1 MPYLIESLRI
11 WLTYALPL
19 MMALGVGFVFIR
31 VLMRLNKLDG
41 RISRTEQELRNETNA
56 LSRSLGAFKGEIETL
71 QATDKAPVSAG
82 ALNAAT
88 RAKILKLH
96 RLGRPVEQ
104 ISSSLHV
111 PRGEVAML
119 LKVHAMVMRTL
130 EPENDL
136 TASTVEQK
144 G

>member
-11 WLTYALPL
+11 WLTYVLPL
-19 MMALGVGFVFIR
+19 MLALGVGYVFIR
-31 VLMRLNKLDG
+31 VLTRLNKLDG
-41 RISRTEQELRNETNA
+41 RINRTEQDLRNETSA
-56 LSRSLGAFKGEIETL
+56 LSRSLGAFKSEIETL
-71 QATDKAPVSAG
+71 QSADKAPGSAG

-96 RLGRPVEQ
+96 RLGRPIEQ
-104 ISSSLHV
+104 IASSLHV

-136 TASTVEQK
+136 TAATVEQK

>member
-1 MPYLIESLRI
+1 MPYLMESLRI

-19 MMALGVGFVFIR
+19 LMALGVGIVFIR
-31 VLMRLNKLDG
+31 VLTRLNKLDG
-41 RISRTEQELRNETNA
+41 RISRTEQDLRNETST
-56 LSRSLGAFKGEIETL
+56 LSRSLGAFKGEMETL
-71 QATDKAPVSAG
+71 QAAEKAPAAG

-104 ISSSLHV
+104 IATSLHL
-111 PRGEVAML
+111 PKGEVAML

-130 EPENDL
+130 EPENDIKANL
-136 TASTVEQK
+136 VQK
-144 G
+144 V

>member
-1 MPYLIESLRI
+1 MPYLMESLRI

-19 MMALGVGFVFIR
+19 MIALGVGIIFIR
-31 VLMRLNKLDG
+31 VLSRLNKLDG
-41 RISRTEQELRNETNA
+41 RINRTEQDFRHETTA
-56 LSRSLGAFKGEIETL
+56 LSRSLGAFKSDIETM
-71 QATDKAPVSAG
+71 QATEKAPASG

-104 ISSSLHV
+104 IASSLHV
-111 PRGEVAML
+111 PKGEVAML
-119 LKVHAMVMRTL
+119 IKVHAMVMRTL
-130 EPENDL
+130 EPENNL
-136 TASTVEQK
+136 KPALVEQK